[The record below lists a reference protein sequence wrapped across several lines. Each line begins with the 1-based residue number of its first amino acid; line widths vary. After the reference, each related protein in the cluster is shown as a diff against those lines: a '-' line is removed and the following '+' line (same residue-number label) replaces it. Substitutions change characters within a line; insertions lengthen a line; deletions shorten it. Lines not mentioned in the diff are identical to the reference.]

1 MPDSHLI
8 LFIHSHSLRC
18 GKARFIIQDGISSMP
33 EEPFPHYRK
42 ACFTHTNKL
51 LAITFYLK
59 WLISMHYADISK
71 TVYIE
76 TNRLLQA
83 STQISA
89 TSRCKN
95 FRFFSTI
102 SHNYEY
108 EF

>member
-1 MPDSHLI
+1 M
-8 LFIHSHSLRC
+8 
-18 GKARFIIQDGISSMP
+18 
-33 EEPFPHYRK
+33 
-42 ACFTHTNKL
+42 N
-51 LAITFYLK
+51 
-59 WLISMHYADISK
+59 YADMSK

>member
-1 MPDSHLI
+1 
-8 LFIHSHSLRC
+8 
-18 GKARFIIQDGISSMP
+18 
-33 EEPFPHYRK
+33 
-42 ACFTHTNKL
+42 
-51 LAITFYLK
+51 
-59 WLISMHYADISK
+59 MHYVDMPK

-83 STQISA
+83 SKQISA

-102 SHNYEY
+102 SHNYEC

>member
-1 MPDSHLI
+1 
-8 LFIHSHSLRC
+8 
-18 GKARFIIQDGISSMP
+18 
-33 EEPFPHYRK
+33 
-42 ACFTHTNKL
+42 
-51 LAITFYLK
+51 
-59 WLISMHYADISK
+59 MHYTDTSK

-89 TSRCKN
+89 TSHCNN

>member
-1 MPDSHLI
+1 MYYTDP
-8 LFIHSHSLRC
+8 
-18 GKARFIIQDGISSMP
+18 
-33 EEPFPHYRK
+33 
-42 ACFTHTNKL
+42 
-51 LAITFYLK
+51 
-59 WLISMHYADISK
+59 SK
-71 TVYIE
+71 TVYME

-95 FRFFSTI
+95 FRIFSTI

>member
-1 MPDSHLI
+1 
-8 LFIHSHSLRC
+8 
-18 GKARFIIQDGISSMP
+18 
-33 EEPFPHYRK
+33 
-42 ACFTHTNKL
+42 
-51 LAITFYLK
+51 
-59 WLISMHYADISK
+59 MHYVDTSK
-71 TVYIE
+71 AVYME
-76 TNRLLQA
+76 TKQLLQA

>member
-33 EEPFPHYRK
+33 EEPFPYYRK

-59 WLISMHYADISK
+59 WLIINA
-71 TVYIE
+71 
-76 TNRLLQA
+76 L
-83 STQISA
+83 
-89 TSRCKN
+89 C
-95 FRFFSTI
+95 
-102 SHNYEY
+102 
-108 EF
+108 

>member
-1 MPDSHLI
+1 
-8 LFIHSHSLRC
+8 
-18 GKARFIIQDGISSMP
+18 
-33 EEPFPHYRK
+33 
-42 ACFTHTNKL
+42 
-51 LAITFYLK
+51 
-59 WLISMHYADISK
+59 MHYANMSK

-102 SHNYEY
+102 SNNYEY